1 MASCAS
7 IFTKCLSSST
17 ETGEGRLTAADM
29 CTGDMDPLKALCFL
43 SEGEQN
49 GQFKRRC
56 IACAVNVNKVKEEY
70 LLLTSSSAIKDE
82 DKEENLVIKRFSRRH
97 FGRYTVKVLSRK
109 EFGEFTFLKIE
120 DTPQANGGKWS
131 IDPLDLKLPSSE
143 NLKALTSP
151 CATEKFKFK
160 FKCDVES
167 GTIELMNKKHIEET
181 SIVGAPIIIKESG
194 QFSVIGVVG
203 LTSEKQL
210 CPYYLNANILGEFF
224 LVCAHLHL
232 VGLIFSKWKILSVDY
247 ASVAEAANMILENL
261 SFNAAQIHDS
271 EALHFKFFFM
281 FFKV

>member
-1 MASCAS
+1 MGN
-7 IFTKCLSSST
+7 
-17 ETGEGRLTAADM
+17 TGS
-29 CTGDMDPLKALCFL
+29 LKALCFL

-49 GQFKRRC
+49 RQFKRRC
-56 IACAVNVNKVKEEY
+56 IACAVNVNKVKKEY

-82 DKEENLVIKRFSRRH
+82 DKEENLVFKRFSRRH

-109 EFGEFTFLKIE
+109 EFGEFTFLKIKG
-120 DTPQANGGKWS
+120 TPQANGGNWS

-160 FKCDVES
+160 FKCDGES
-167 GTIELMNKKHIEET
+167 GTIEVINKKPIEET
-181 SIVGAPIIIKESG
+181 SIVGAPIIIEQSG
-194 QFSVIGVVG
+194 QFYVIGVVG

-210 CPYYLNANILGEFF
+210 CPCYLNADILGEFC

-232 VGLIFSKWKILSVDY
+232 VGLIFSKRKILPVEY

-261 SFNAAQIHDS
+261 LFNAAQIHDS
-271 EALHFKFFFM
+271 KALHFKFFFM
-281 FFKV
+281 FFEV